1 MKNFFYIVLLAAF
14 TNIRAQS
21 RSVDIQI
28 EIKAQD
34 CSGVGIEPTD
44 GKVLASQHKKKVF
57 SNQTI
62 YMYKKGKCVDSLV
75 TDSLGWIHRRIRSG
89 KYDLFLSYK
98 HKRTVPIKTE
108 KDFDME
114 CMKKDWLQPD
124 GMLKVSWKG
133 IVFVN
138 KGIGLKKCDWNYN
151 CLKERHIPA
160 GSQG

>member
-1 MKNFFYIVLLAAF
+1 MKKIFYILFFLVAIKG
-14 TNIRAQS
+14 NAQS
-21 RSVDIQI
+21 RAVEMKFDVKS
-28 EIKAQD
+28 QD
-34 CSGVGIEPTD
+34 CSGVGIEPID
-44 GKVLASQHKKKVF
+44 GKILASQHKKKVF

-75 TDSLGWIHRRIRSG
+75 TDSLGWVRRRIRSG
-89 KYDLFLSYK
+89 TYDLFLSYK

-124 GMLKVSWKG
+124 GTLKVSWRG